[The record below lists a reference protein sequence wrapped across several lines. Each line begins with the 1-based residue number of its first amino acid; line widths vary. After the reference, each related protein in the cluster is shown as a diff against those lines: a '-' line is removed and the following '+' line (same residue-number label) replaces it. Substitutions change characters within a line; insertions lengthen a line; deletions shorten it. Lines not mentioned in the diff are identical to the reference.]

1 MKIAVFGIGAIGG
14 YIGGLLA
21 NAGEKVSFI
30 ARGET
35 LSAIR
40 ESGLTLQRGDE
51 TFTVKPEYASD
62 NPNDIGVADYIILC
76 VKADALQNAA
86 EIISPMV
93 GPNTVVVPT
102 QNGVMASKQIGS
114 VIGSEKV
121 IEGIC
126 QFNARLIKP
135 ATVVTGAN
143 QPTFNMGESDNTTTE
158 RILVLQSAFHNAGFN
173 SVIPENIQVA
183 LWIKLMGIAA
193 LAGMECVTRTSSAIW
208 SQIPSLK
215 TMYSK
220 SMEETRDV
228 AHSLKIEIPYR
239 EIEQRVDRLG
249 SGSRSGTTSLH
260 KDIVEGR
267 PSEIEHQIGDIVRI
281 AKEHN
286 IDTPVNSFLYNCLLP
301 QEKVARK
308 EI

>member
-86 EIISPMV
+86 EIISPIV

-102 QNGVMASKQIGS
+102 QNGVMASKQI
-114 VIGSEKV
+114 
-121 IEGIC
+121 
-126 QFNARLIKP
+126 A
-135 ATVVTGAN
+135 
-143 QPTFNMGESDNTTTE
+143 
-158 RILVLQSAFHNAGFN
+158 
-173 SVIPENIQVA
+173 
-183 LWIKLMGIAA
+183 
-193 LAGMECVTRTSSAIW
+193 
-208 SQIPSLK
+208 
-215 TMYSK
+215 
-220 SMEETRDV
+220 
-228 AHSLKIEIPYR
+228 
-239 EIEQRVDRLG
+239 
-249 SGSRSGTTSLH
+249 SGNLS
-260 KDIVEGR
+260 
-267 PSEIEHQIGDIVRI
+267 P
-281 AKEHN
+281 
-286 IDTPVNSFLYNCLLP
+286 
-301 QEKVARK
+301 
-308 EI
+308 

>member
-1 MKIAVFGIGAIGG
+1 MLP
-14 YIGGLLA
+14 YI
-21 NAGEKVSFI
+21 K
-30 ARGET
+30 
-35 LSAIR
+35 
-40 ESGLTLQRGDE
+40 LQDL
-51 TFTVKPEYASD
+51 FP
-62 NPNDIGVADYIILC
+62 
-76 VKADALQNAA
+76 
-86 EIISPMV
+86 
-93 GPNTVVVPT
+93 
-102 QNGVMASKQIGS
+102 
-114 VIGSEKV
+114 
-121 IEGIC
+121 
-126 QFNARLIKP
+126 
-135 ATVVTGAN
+135 GAN
-143 QPTFNMGESDNTTTE
+143 QPTFNIGESDNTTTE
-158 RILVLQSAFHNAGFN
+158 RILLLQSALHNAGFN

-183 LWIKLMGIAA
+183 LWTKLMGIAA

-228 AHSLKIEIPYR
+228 ARSLKIEIPYR

-281 AKEHN
+281 ADEHN